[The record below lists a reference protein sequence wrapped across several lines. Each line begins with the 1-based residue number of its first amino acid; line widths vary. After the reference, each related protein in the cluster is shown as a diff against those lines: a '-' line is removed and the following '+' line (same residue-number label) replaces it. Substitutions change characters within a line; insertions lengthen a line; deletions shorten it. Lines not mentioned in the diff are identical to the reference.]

1 MPWALAAPE
10 LLLPCPSSAV
20 SRCAVA
26 FQRPLV
32 QLSPRQTTLLHCKK
46 PLTNQSCCPRSPAF
60 SALFL
65 LPLRSHQCP
74 LPFHR
79 RSVSFSSFVRTEE
92 LRREA
97 HAHPLSLPRR
107 SSHPELKHIV
117 NASAAP
123 NLSGYPV
130 VVIIAAPWTFS
141 CHCSR
146 LYLL

>member
-1 MPWALAAPE
+1 MPLERCESLRSGFSASARPIVTAANHAAP
-10 LLLPCPSSAV
+10 LQKASHKPILLPL
-20 SRCAVA
+20 VA
-26 FQRPLV
+26 SL
-32 QLSPRQTTLLHCKK
+32 
-46 PLTNQSCCPRSPAF
+46 

-130 VVIIAAPWTFS
+130 VVIIAAP
-141 CHCSR
+141 
-146 LYLL
+146 